1 MKPRHK
7 DMLMDLWGW
16 GNCSEVNI
24 FAMKMW
30 RQDFVCPETYVKYK
44 IMDSLYFWVLGDR
57 DRLPRE
63 RGLPRL
69 AIGPWGILVSF
80 PQWIQ
85 EREMKVNF
93 LDFLCAHIYTHTQ
106 THTHIQIHTN
116 TYTLHTHRWK
126 LKRKETVKVLQVDVH

>member
-1 MKPRHK
+1 
-7 DMLMDLWGW
+7 MDLWGW

-85 EREMKVNF
+85 ERDMKVNF
-93 LDFLCAHIYTHTQ
+93 LDFFMCTYIHPYTNTHTHTYKYTQ
-106 THTHIQIHTN
+106 THTH
-116 TYTLHTHRWK
+116 YTHID
-126 LKRKETVKVLQVDVH
+126 EN